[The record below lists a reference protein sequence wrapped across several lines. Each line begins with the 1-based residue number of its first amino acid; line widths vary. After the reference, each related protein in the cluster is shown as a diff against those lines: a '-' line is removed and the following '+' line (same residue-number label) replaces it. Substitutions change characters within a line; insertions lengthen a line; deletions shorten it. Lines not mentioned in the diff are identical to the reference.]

1 MSKQLERI
9 YIMRKLLDRVGEEI
23 HNQMNESE
31 DEDKVEDSSDF
42 TKFSND
48 RESAIFKAIIAAQLL
63 EDTIARA

>member
-1 MSKQLERI
+1 
-9 YIMRKLLDRVGEEI
+9 
-23 HNQMNESE
+23 MNESE

>member
-9 YIMRKLLDRVGEEI
+9 YIMRKLLDRVEEEI

-42 TKFSND
+42 TEFSND

>member
-9 YIMRKLLDRVGEEI
+9 YIMRKLLDRVEEEI

-31 DEDKVEDSSDF
+31 EEKKVEESKDF
-42 TKFSND
+42 TKFMDD
-48 RESAIFKAIIAAQLL
+48 RESALFKAIIAAQLL